1 MTKQTASIRS
11 RADLVAHLAQGHA
24 VKYLFFWGH
33 LVPADGSVGKS
44 CLSQWYEAPFMVGG
58 DTYRTAE
65 HFMMAEKARLFGDAA
80 SHARILAAGTPAQ
93 AKQLGRKVA
102 GFDNAAWEAARFDIV
117 VRVNLAK
124 FEQNPALGEFL
135 QDTGHQVL
143 VEASPV
149 DNIWGIGLAATDD
162 HAAKPQ
168 RWKGLNLLGFAL
180 MEVRERLR

>member
-1 MTKQTASIRS
+1 MTNPTTNIRS
-11 RADLVAHLAQGHA
+11 QADLIAHLARGHA

-33 LVPADGSVGKS
+33 RVPADGSVGKS

-93 AKQLGRKVA
+93 AKQLGRQVA
-102 GFDNAAWEAARFDIV
+102 GFDNTAWEATRLDIV
-117 VRVNLAK
+117 VRANLAK
-124 FEQNPALGEFL
+124 FKQNPALGAFL
-135 QDTGHQVL
+135 QQTGSQVL

-162 HAAKPQ
+162 HASQPQ

-180 MEVRERLR
+180 MEVREKLR